1 MSLTTRMSAGM
12 WCKAQQLTSACLNI
26 MVRLWFQKHVC
37 ADVLQPL
44 PQKHSFKRLDRFNQE
59 FVRTRMVAL
68 QNFLQ
73 RIADHPVL
81 SFSRHFY
88 TFLTAKQWVRHVA
101 EFAYAQALNQP
112 F

>member
-1 MSLTTRMSAGM
+1 MHAY
-12 WCKAQQLTSACLNI
+12 I
-26 MVRLWFQKHVC
+26 IVRLCFYVC
-37 ADVLQPL
+37 MCDDVLQPL
-44 PQKHSFKRLDRFNQE
+44 PQKHSFKRFDRFNQE

-88 TFLTAKQWVRHVA
+88 TFLTAKQWVKHVA
-101 EFAYAQALNQP
+101 KLVYKLTDTVCSMARVHLHVLCSFDR
-112 F
+112 

>member
-1 MSLTTRMSAGM
+1 MHTFITIY
-12 WCKAQQLTSACLNI
+12 ACI
-26 MVRLWFQKHVC
+26 YSQIAFYVHVC
-37 ADVLQPL
+37 CTDVLQPL

-59 FVRTRMVAL
+59 FVRTRMAAL

-88 TFLTAKQWVRHVA
+88 TFLTAKQWVRHCVCLYVVC
-101 EFAYAQALNQP
+101 FLVSVQ
-112 F
+112 